1 MKRWPAAIDQELI
14 PQQRDHL
21 AEAKRGEGHPI
32 RADFQSPVLNVE
44 RARLTL
50 SRRQEKSACM
60 KVDSQAIKRIGAS
73 GQISLGKE
81 FAGRTVLVNNPEP
94 GVWLIKTAQTIP
106 DSELWLHEP
115 EAAAQL
121 DRAMAA
127 MDQPPEATDLDAL
140 ELHLSSR

>member
-1 MKRWPAAIDQELI
+1 
-14 PQQRDHL
+14 
-21 AEAKRGEGHPI
+21 
-32 RADFQSPVLNVE
+32 
-44 RARLTL
+44 
-50 SRRQEKSACM
+50 M
-60 KVDSQAIKRIGAS
+60 KVDGQAIKRIGAS

-127 MDQPPEATDLDAL
+127 MDQPPGATDLDAI

>member
-1 MKRWPAAIDQELI
+1 
-14 PQQRDHL
+14 
-21 AEAKRGEGHPI
+21 
-32 RADFQSPVLNVE
+32 
-44 RARLTL
+44 
-50 SRRQEKSACM
+50 M
-60 KVDSQAIKRIGAS
+60 KVNNQDIKRIGAS

-94 GVWLIKTAQTIP
+94 GVWLIKTAQIIP